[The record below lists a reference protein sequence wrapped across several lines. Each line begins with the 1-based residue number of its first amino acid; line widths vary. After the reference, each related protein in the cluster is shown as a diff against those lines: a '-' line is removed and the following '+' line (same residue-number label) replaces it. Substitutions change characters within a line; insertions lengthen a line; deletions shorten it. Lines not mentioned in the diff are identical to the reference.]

1 MKAIV
6 IEDEKLAAEELCNR
20 IREVAPQI
28 EIVAKAASVAEAVH
42 IIPRTAHDLIFM
54 DINLG
59 DGSSF
64 DIFSQIDISAPV
76 IFITAYDEYALK
88 AFKHQGVGYILKPFE
103 NEELIQAIAKLDLLK
118 SDNNTPSSKREDIPN
133 PVETAANSTN
143 NHTTSYQNRFLVY
156 YGQRMRSITTAEIA
170 FFVADGKYVMLW
182 THDGNSYLID
192 QTITSLTS
200 RLSPDLFYRINRKFI
215 VSYQAIG
222 EMVRYS
228 NNRIK
233 ISLKPTVP
241 EGEDAIVSA
250 DRVQGFR
257 AWLNK

>member
-1 MKAIV
+1 MKAII

-59 DGSSF
+59 DGTSF

-103 NEELIQAIAKLDLLK
+103 NEELIQTIAKLDLLK
-118 SDNNTPSSKREDIPN
+118 SDNSTPPSQQPRKDKSTPAETGPN
-133 PVETAANSTN
+133 FPNK
-143 NHTTSYQNRFLVY
+143 HTGSYQNRFLVY
-156 YGQRMRSITTAEIA
+156 FGQSMR
-170 FFVADGKYVMLW
+170 
-182 THDGNSYLID
+182 
-192 QTITSLTS
+192 
-200 RLSPDLFYRINRKFI
+200 
-215 VSYQAIG
+215 
-222 EMVRYS
+222 
-228 NNRIK
+228 
-233 ISLKPTVP
+233 
-241 EGEDAIVSA
+241 
-250 DRVQGFR
+250 
-257 AWLNK
+257 